1 MTTNNARQVAAA
13 GWILI
18 LFAAGLLAQVRT
30 LYGWSVMMLL
40 AGSSLIILR
49 VLWRDPAQTIS
60 QSIQEARR

>member
-1 MTTNNARQVAAA
+1 MTTNHTRQVVAA

-18 LFAAGLLAQVRT
+18 LFAVGLLVQVRT
-30 LYGWSVMMLL
+30 VSGWAVIMLL

-60 QSIQEARR
+60 QSIREARR